1 MRENDVTSDLVSVIE
16 KENYF
21 LLTELLQNCMGE
33 LEVMGSKRL
42 FLPQQHTISC
52 MCSSLA

>member
-1 MRENDVTSDLVSVIE
+1 MRENDVTSDLGFVVV
-16 KENYF
+16 KEHYF
-21 LLTELLQNCMGE
+21 LLTELLQNCMGK
-33 LEVMGSKRL
+33 LEVMRSKQL